1 MGEAVVAEKKRSGGK
16 TTAKKTAKRAS
27 RRKKKA
33 AEPKSRGLSAPSLVS
48 GAPPA
53 AVARLAETIASDG
66 GSVIGTYKDPLAG
79 KWQVLAGLPIDRV
92 EPTPFQRDLSDSH
105 VTRLAE
111 AIDKLDRYLD
121 PVVAMRTDEGRYWVP
136 NGSHRLA
143 AVTRLGG
150 RSIVALVV
158 PEREVAYRILALN
171 TEKAHNLREKAL
183 EVIRLAQGLAEL
195 GGGLERNYA
204 TEFEEPAFLTLG
216 LCYQQRGR
224 FSGGAYHPVV
234 KRVEAFLP
242 ARLETALV
250 TRAARAE
257 QLLALDDAVSAAIA
271 ALKERGFQSPY
282 LRAFVV
288 ARINPL
294 RFKRG
299 AKGEFEDVIGK
310 MRKAAERFDAAKIKP
325 DDVTRASGPPEE

>member
-1 MGEAVVAEKKRSGGK
+1 VADAKPGGR
-16 TTAKKTAKRAS
+16 KKTATEGAKRA
-27 RRKKKA
+27 RRVRPSV
-33 AEPKSRGLSAPSLVS
+33 EPRSRGLAATALIS
-48 GAPPA
+48 GAPGA
-53 AVARLAETIASDG
+53 AVAHLVEAIAQDG
-66 GSVIGTYKDPLAG
+66 GAVFGSYRDPVGGRWQLLAS
-79 KWQVLAGLPIDRV
+79 LPIERV
-92 EPTPFQRDLSDSH
+92 EPTPFQRDLSDGH
-105 VTRLAE
+105 VTRLAD

-121 PVVAMRTDEGRYWVP
+121 PVVAVRTDEGRYWVP

-143 AVTRLGG
+143 AVARLGG
-150 RSIVALVV
+150 RSIVAIVV

-195 GGGLERNYA
+195 GGGPERDYA
-204 TEFEEPAFLTLG
+204 TEFEEPALLTLG

-234 KRVEAFLP
+234 KRVDAFLT
-242 ARLETALV
+242 ARLEKALA
-250 TRAARAE
+250 TRAQRAE
-257 QLLALDDAVSAAIA
+257 SLLALDDAVNAAVE

-299 AKGEFEDVIGK
+299 ATGEFAEVIGK
-310 MRKAAERFDAAKIKP
+310 MQQAAARFDASKIRA
-325 DDVTRASGPPEE
+325 DEVTRASGPPEE

>member
-1 MGEAVVAEKKRSGGK
+1 VAEKKPSGKKQTARK
-16 TTAKKTAKRAS
+16 TTKRAP

-33 AEPKSRGLSAPSLVS
+33 AEPKSRGLSATSLVS
-48 GAPPA
+48 GSPPA
-53 AVARLAETIASDG
+53 AVARMAEAIASDG

-183 EVIRLAQGLAEL
+183 EVIRLAQGLADL
-195 GGGLERNYA
+195 GGGPERDYA

-242 ARLETALV
+242 ARLETALA
-250 TRAARAE
+250 TRAERAE
-257 QLLALDDAVSAAIA
+257 QLLALDDAVNATIA
-271 ALKERGFQSPY
+271 ALKDRGFQSPY

-299 AKGEFEDVIGK
+299 AKGEFDEVIGK
-310 MRKAAERFDAAKIKP
+310 MRKTVERFDVSKIKAG
-325 DDVTRASGPPEE
+325 DVTRASGPPEE